1 MTLKI
6 PLGPTTEAELRKRAA
21 AAGKKPEDFVV
32 EVIEEELAINEPAPS
47 LEPASPDKRDAWLAE
62 FHAWVASHPRLDHFV
77 DDSRDSIYSGR
88 GE

>member
-6 PLGPTTEAELRKRAA
+6 PLEPATEARLRKRAA
-21 AAGKKPEDFVV
+21 AAGKNPEDFVV
-32 EVIEEELAINEPAPS
+32 EVIEEELAIDEPAPS
-47 LEPASPDKRDAWLAE
+47 LEPASADKRDAWLTE
-62 FHAWVASHPRLDHFV
+62 FHAWVASHPRLDHVV